1 MLFPQTMLKTKLFI
15 PNDKVYKEIENI
27 GRSSLLHVDKTHK
40 NLFFANLQNR
50 THLLLKTIHKHMDT
64 LNIQKREYYEKDID
78 SFEEEIFTSTEMT
91 RDIGFEIEKLSNE
104 KKSLEKELKEIN
116 LAQKISDKLTE
127 LDLKSLKSLKM
138 FKIYIAIIPEEF
150 FEFFKLST
158 NNYPLFVVNSQI
170 SKGSQCL
177 AIFYDESVHSNIV
190 DILLKTEAKSV
201 ETKYFDEE
209 FVQEINKK
217 YMLFKEAQEDMFK
230 KYHDTLVLHESKLRV
245 IYKLL
250 DVESVLISQDD
261 GYILSGWIPKKEKE
275 NFTKHLKTSKAKFND
290 AKIVAPVLLKTPKIF
305 KPFEEL
311 IENFSYPNYTEIN
324 PTVLF
329 AFTFLC
335 MFGMMFGDVGH
346 GAVLSTFGYVLLKK
360 TQDYKVLAQ
369 IMISTGIS
377 AMFFGFLYSSIFGF
391 HDILPHILFI
401 PMENVS
407 KILSISL
414 VIGFL
419 IITLSMALNIF
430 SRFKNRDFFRLFFGS
445 GGVLWLLV
453 YWFLIGIAVKYI
465 LYNLSVI
472 IEVYILIT
480 ILLILFF
487 MFLYKSKDIAK
498 SIIQTTIEVMEY
510 ATNTLSFIRL
520 GAFTLS
526 HAALFL
532 ALFSIADLIS
542 QNTQTGVGYWISMI
556 VGNII
561 IIVLEGVVVA
571 IQTLRLE
578 YYEFFKRFYSGGG
591 ERYLPFRLK
600 EDEDE
605 NFIHV

>member
-1 MLFPQTMLKTKLFI
+1 
-15 PNDKVYKEIENI
+15 
-27 GRSSLLHVDKTHK
+27 
-40 NLFFANLQNR
+40 
-50 THLLLKTIHKHMDT
+50 
-64 LNIQKREYYEKDID
+64 
-78 SFEEEIFTSTEMT
+78 
-91 RDIGFEIEKLSNE
+91 
-104 KKSLEKELKEIN
+104 
-116 LAQKISDKLTE
+116 
-127 LDLKSLKSLKM
+127 
-138 FKIYIAIIPEEF
+138 
-150 FEFFKLST
+150 
-158 NNYPLFVVNSQI
+158 
-170 SKGSQCL
+170 
-177 AIFYDESVHSNIV
+177 
-190 DILLKTEAKSV
+190 
-201 ETKYFDEE
+201 
-209 FVQEINKK
+209 
-217 YMLFKEAQEDMFK
+217 
-230 KYHDTLVLHESKLRV
+230 
-245 IYKLL
+245 
-250 DVESVLISQDD
+250 
-261 GYILSGWIPKKEKE
+261 
-275 NFTKHLKTSKAKFND
+275 
-290 AKIVAPVLLKTPKIF
+290 
-305 KPFEEL
+305 
-311 IENFSYPNYTEIN
+311 
-324 PTVLF
+324 
-329 AFTFLC
+329 
-335 MFGMMFGDVGH
+335 
-346 GAVLSTFGYVLLKK
+346 
-360 TQDYKVLAQ
+360 
-369 IMISTGIS
+369 
-377 AMFFGFLYSSIFGF
+377 
-391 HDILPHILFI
+391 
-401 PMENVS
+401 MENVS